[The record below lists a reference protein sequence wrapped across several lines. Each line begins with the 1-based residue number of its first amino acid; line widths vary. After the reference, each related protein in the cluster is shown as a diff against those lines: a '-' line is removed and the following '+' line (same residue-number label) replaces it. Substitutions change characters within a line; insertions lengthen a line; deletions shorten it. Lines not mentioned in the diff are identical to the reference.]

1 MDSMPTDTLDAKAP
15 PQKPLIAGKAAHDFT
30 ATALPQPPSFTRY
43 VAPRDGYLATLKP
56 PGLPTSVGRALK
68 PALISIR
75 AYADHVAADVRRRR
89 RTSIW
94 AALALNVII
103 LTFVGVYGTVQIWI
117 PAAPGESHVVM
128 VTPTP
133 PAPLP
138 ELREEL
144 TTPEPVKAEPEIV
157 KEPEL
162 TPEPEPLPTPE
173 PEPVIPPEPEPA
185 PEPEPQK
192 PVINLA
198 PEPVFAPPAE
208 EERGVLIPEPP
219 APSQEPSLA
228 VTERERAAGQQSPEP
243 SPEPLVEPG
252 ADSKAAEAAADEA
265 RRREAEEA
273 ARLAAEKAAAP
284 QAEAKTGDD
293 AFDEEPVL
301 GSRKPLPKVDLP
313 AGAQVAAPGASGVVA
328 IFCPEEFKNKDK
340 AAECAGRTEIRSGWK
355 PGASGEDWSEAVR
368 LLKQARQRGQGGS
381 DPATAF
387 SPEVARRLQRDYQNK
402 DAAPSVLGGQRPAT
416 DGFGGVENTT
426 QTSADNIERGLGRPD
441 IGPAEPVSADS
452 RRDPAPVSDGRI
464 RKLEKALDEAENA
477 KKAPPPDS
485 D

>member
-1 MDSMPTDTLDAKAP
+1 MDSMPTDTLAAKAP
-15 PQKPLIAGKAAHDFT
+15 PPKPLIAGKAAHDFVET
-30 ATALPQPPSFTRY
+30 APPQPPSFTRY

-56 PGLPTSVGRALK
+56 PGLPSSIGRALK

-75 AYADHVAADVRRRR
+75 AYADHVAADIRRRR
-89 RTSIW
+89 NTSIG
-94 AALALNVII
+94 AALALNVVI
-103 LTFVGVYGTVQIWI
+103 LTFVGIYGTVQIWI
-117 PAAPGESHVVM
+117 PSAPGESHVVM

-133 PAPLP
+133 PAPMP
-138 ELREEL
+138 ELREDL
-144 TTPEPVKAEPEIV
+144 TTPEPVKIEPEIV

-162 TPEPEPLPTPE
+162 TPEPDPLPTPE
-173 PEPVIPPEPEPA
+173 PEPVIPLEPEPA

-198 PEPVFAPPAE
+198 PEPVFAPPAK
-208 EERGVLIPEPP
+208 EERGALVPEPP
-219 APSQEPSLA
+219 AAAQEPSLS
-228 VTERERAAGQQSPEP
+228 VTERAAGQQSPES

-252 ADSKAAEAAADEA
+252 ADRTAAEAAAEEA

-273 ARLAAEKAAAP
+273 ARLAAEKAASP
-284 QAEAKTGDD
+284 QAQTNTGDD

-355 PGASGEDWSEAVR
+355 PGSSGEDWSEAVR
-368 LLKQARQRGQGGS
+368 LLKQARERGQGGA
-381 DPATAF
+381 DPATTF

-402 DAAPSVLGGQRPAT
+402 DAAPSVLGDQRPAT
-416 DGFGGVENTT
+416 DGFGGIENKT
-426 QTSADNIERGLGRPD
+426 QKSTDTIERGLGRPS
-441 IGPAEPVSADS
+441 IGPAEPVSADE
-452 RRDPAPVSDGRI
+452 RRDPAPISDGQI
-464 RKLEKALDEAENA
+464 RKLEKALDEAEKA
-477 KKAPPPDS
+477 KKAPPPDNE
-485 D
+485 